1 MIPKIKVLA
10 LDLQRWGAQF
20 SPLHLIL
27 TFIFLISPNRGIDII
42 VLLEAPDGLPN
53 LSGIVFAPSTTR
65 RLARRMVRK
74 LSLRTRTSECIGKPD
89 GFLS

>member
-42 VLLEAPDGLPN
+42 VLLEEPDGFPN
-53 LSGIVFAPSTTR
+53 LSRSVFRTYHHEVDGPKAGAKTVVTH
-65 RLARRMVRK
+65 AR
-74 LSLRTRTSECIGKPD
+74 E
-89 GFLS
+89 